1 MVLLNAPYA
10 LRNHHSQIF
19 FLSLALRMKKMLLL
33 LLTLPL
39 TAFTQTNY
47 KKKAN
52 VLFLGNSYTYVNNL
66 PSLIYNVA
74 RANGDTLAYDANT
87 IGGYSFNNHFNNAL
101 SISKIKAQPWDY
113 VILQAQSQEP
123 SFSDQ
128 QVINQTYP
136 YAIKLDSVIKENSNC
151 THTVFYET
159 WGRKQGDQLNCPNY
173 PPVCTYLGMQARL
186 KKWYKTFADSTDG
199 IMAPVGEG
207 FRASIAA
214 NPTLELYDPDQS
226 HPSMAGSY
234 LAACIFYEILFQR
247 SVLSNTYNPGLAVN
261 TLTFLQQTAHD
272 VMRDSLAVWNMG
284 INHPWADFTFT
295 TPAPGSYQFQSASPL
310 LSNKWY
316 FGDGTTSLQAGPVHV
331 YGPSGTYS
339 ISHVV
344 TLGCRKDSVVKV
356 ITYTNVSTGLEQV
369 SETGNKEPGIRLFPS
384 PCKDVLYLEGGAEFE
399 KNNSQVLISDLSGRV
414 ISSGV
419 FVNPLPVSGLSN
431 GAYFIRIS
439 NNFTTFNARF
449 LKNE

>member
-1 MVLLNAPYA
+1 MNKNLFLFFA
-10 LRNHHSQIF
+10 LPFTVFSQTGF
-19 FLSLALRMKKMLLL
+19 
-33 LLTLPL
+33 
-39 TAFTQTNY
+39 

-113 VILQAQSQEP
+113 VVLQAQSQEP
-123 SFSDQ
+123 SFPDQ
-128 QVINQTYP
+128 QVMNQTYP
-136 YAIKLDSVIKENSNC
+136 YAMKLDSVIKENSNC
-151 THTVFYET
+151 TNTVFYET
-159 WGRKQGDQLNCPNY
+159 WGRKLGDQQNCAFY
-173 PPVCTYLGMQARL
+173 PPLCTYLGMQARL
-186 KKWYKTFADSTDG
+186 KKWYKTFADDTDD

-226 HPSMAGSY
+226 HPSLAGSY
-234 LAACIFYEILFQR
+234 LAACVFYETLFQR

-272 VMRDSLAVWNMG
+272 LMRDSLAVWNMG
-284 INHPWADFTFT
+284 VNHPWADFTFT
-295 TPAPGSYQFQSASPL
+295 TATPGSYQVQSASPAL
-310 LSNKWY
+310 NNKWY
-316 FGDGTTSLQAGPVHV
+316 FGDGTTSQQASPLHV
-331 YGPSGTYS
+331 YEASGTYS

-344 TLGCRKDSVVKV
+344 TLNCKKDSVVKV
-356 ITYTNVSTGLEQV
+356 ITHTNVATGVDPKQGIGSHK
-369 SETGNKEPGIRLFPS
+369 SEIRTFPS
-384 PCKDVLYLEGGAEFE
+384 PCKDLLYLDGGTGFE
-399 KNNSQVLISDLSGRV
+399 NNNSQFMISDLSGRV
-414 ISSGV
+414 VSSGL
-419 FVNPLPVSGLSN
+419 FANPLPISHLSN